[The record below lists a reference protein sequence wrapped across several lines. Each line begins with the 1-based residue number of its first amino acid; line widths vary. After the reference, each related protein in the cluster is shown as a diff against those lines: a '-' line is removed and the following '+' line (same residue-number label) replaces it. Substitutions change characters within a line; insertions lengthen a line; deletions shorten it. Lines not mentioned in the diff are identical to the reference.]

1 MAEKNET
8 PAPDPKWEDDPYRG
22 VDVSMMQELLKLTPA
37 ERLRLAV
44 EASNNLRRFREAAQ
58 RSLRRG

>member
-22 VDVSMMQELLKLTPA
+22 VDVSMMQERLRMTPE
-37 ERLRLAV
+37 ERLRVAV
-44 EASNNLRRFREAAQ
+44 ADSNTLRRFVAA
-58 RSLRRG
+58 LRRK